1 MHLCYSVNS
10 SKYPYLLV
18 PELLNFQLIT
28 SESILTVTLRKPLPH
43 PLMNQ
48 SNPDLIL
55 MNFKLPISLK
65 QEFQY
70 QCKTHKMFMTNVLIN
85 LIQNY
90 LNQKTNQTTHENK

>member
-1 MHLCYSVNS
+1 M
-10 SKYPYLLV
+10 
-18 PELLNFQLIT
+18 T
-28 SESILTVTLRKPLPH
+28 
-43 PLMNQ
+43 Q

-65 QEFQY
+65 QEFQH

-90 LNQKTNQTTHENK
+90 LNQKTNQNTHENE

>member
-1 MHLCYSVNS
+1 MQIPLQ
-10 SKYPYLLV
+10 KWLT
-18 PELLNFQLIT
+18 ET
-28 SESILTVTLRKPLPH
+28 DSILLPH
-43 PLMNQ
+43 PPMHQ

-55 MNFKLPISLK
+55 MNFKLPSSLK

-90 LNQKTNQTTHENK
+90 LNKTANQQTNENL